1 MSADVHAQKR
11 ANAPDAPYHQG
22 RRKPE
27 LKGQNGWMG
36 ARALLAATTALTL
49 TTGAHA
55 QAISGR
61 WDAIVTVKD
70 QAIPFR
76 LDLTDA
82 KGRAAGKL
90 WDGDHPKHA
99 STSGRF
105 ANRDLHLEFASL
117 ASKLDARWDKGV
129 LRGTY
134 NAYPFEAR
142 PHKDVRP
149 DPKAPPI
156 AGEWRIPVNSP
167 KGEKAW
173 RFIVQQ
179 RNGEAYATILRIDGD
194 TGTLNGI
201 YRNGKYTL
209 SRFAGERAGLIEAT
223 PQRDGSLNLIVYDGG
238 GRQEYKAYRAA
249 VAAKNGVAAPSDPV
263 RFTTVAD
270 KNEKFRFGG
279 TELKTGKRVD
289 QTDPRFKGKVVLVNL
304 TGSWCPNCH
313 DEAPFLAALDA
324 KYRARGLQIVG
335 LDFEDA
341 EQLNSGTPRLKAF
354 INRYKLNYTY
364 LIAGERKDVNAKLPQ
379 AVNLNAWPTSFF
391 VGRDGKVKSV
401 HVGFPSRG
409 SAQFDAQARAQISR
423 EIEQLLAEKA

>member
-1 MSADVHAQKR
+1 VFKADADDFKSHLDSAAPTRRLSNAGQR
-11 ANAPDAPYHQG
+11 AFRVIG
-22 RRKPE
+22 KT
-27 LKGQNGWMG
+27 LLVG
-36 ARALLAATTALTL
+36 AAAAALA
-49 TTGAHA
+49 TGADA
-55 QAISGR
+55 QAIGGR
-61 WDAIVTVKD
+61 WDATVTVKD

-82 KGRAAGKL
+82 KGRATGKL
-90 WDGDHPKHA
+90 WDGDVAKH
-99 STSGRF
+99 TSSNGRF
-105 ANRDLHLEFASL
+105 VNRDLHLEFASL
-117 ASKLDARWDKGV
+117 ASKLDAHWDGGV
-129 LRGTY
+129 LKGTY
-134 NAYPFEAR
+134 NAYPFTAR
-142 PHKDVRP
+142 PHAAVKA

-194 TGTLNGI
+194 TGTLNGV
-201 YRNGKYTL
+201 YKGGKYTL

-223 PQRDGSLNLIVYDGG
+223 PQPDGSLNLVLYDSG
-238 GRQEYKAYRAA
+238 GRQEYKAYRASQ
-249 VAAKNGVAAPSDPV
+249 AAKAGVAAPSDPT
-263 RFTTVAD
+263 RFTTVAN
-270 KNEKFRFGG
+270 KSERFRFSG
-279 TELKTGKRVD
+279 TELKSGKAID
-289 QTDPRFKGKVVLVNL
+289 QADPRFKGKVVLVNL

-341 EQLNSGTPRLKAF
+341 DQIGSGTPRLKAF

-364 LIAGERKDVNAKLPQ
+364 LLAGERKDVNQRLPQ

-391 VGRDGKVKSV
+391 VGRDGRVKSV

-409 SAQFDAQARAQISR
+409 SAQYDAQARAQISK

>member
-1 MSADVHAQKR
+1 MFGKT
-11 ANAPDAPYHQG
+11 
-22 RRKPE
+22 
-27 LKGQNGWMG
+27 
-36 ARALLAATTALTL
+36 LLVAMAALTL
-49 TTGAHA
+49 TTAAQA
-55 QAISGR
+55 QAIGGR
-61 WDAIVTVKD
+61 WDAAVTVKN

-76 LDLTDA
+76 LDLADA
-82 KGRAAGKL
+82 KGAAKATL
-90 WDGDHPKHA
+90 WDGDHAKYT
-99 STSGRF
+99 STSGKF
-105 ANRDLHLEFASL
+105 ANRDLHVEFAPL
-117 ASKLDARWDKGV
+117 AAKLDARWDNGV
-129 LRGTY
+129 LKGTY
-134 NAYPFEAR
+134 NNLPFEAR
-142 PHKDVRP
+142 PHQAVKADA
-149 DPKAPPI
+149 KAPPI
-156 AGEWRIPVNSP
+156 AGEWRIPVDSP

-173 RFIVQQ
+173 RFIVTQ

-194 TGTLNGI
+194 TGTLNGP
-201 YRNGKYTL
+201 YKNGKYTL
-209 SRFAGERAGLIEAT
+209 SRFAGERPGLIEAT
-223 PQRDGSLNLIVYDGG
+223 PQKDGSLNLVVYDGG

-263 RFTTVAD
+263 RFTSVAN

-279 TELKTGKRVD
+279 TEFKTGKRID

-341 EQLNSGTPRLKAF
+341 DQLANGAPRLKAF
-354 INRYKLNYTY
+354 INRYKLGYTY
-364 LIAGERKDVNAKLPQ
+364 IVAGERKDVKEKVPQ

-409 SAQFDAQARAQISR
+409 SAQFDAQARAQISK
-423 EIEQLLAEKA
+423 EIEQLLDEKA